1 MVREAASAIVDC
13 DHPARAACCAL
24 SQSLRKNIEIVA
36 IAGQARQADDGGK
49 VAGPGSIGA
58 RMQAQSVG
66 GGNEMALGLCA
77 LIHNCLCMIASASWT
92 GKSQTIAD
100 FAVQQN
106 SQ

>member
-1 MVREAASAIVDC
+1 
-13 DHPARAACCAL
+13 
-24 SQSLRKNIEIVA
+24 
-36 IAGQARQADDGGK
+36 
-49 VAGPGSIGA
+49 
-58 RMQAQSVG
+58 MQAQSVG

-77 LIHNCLCMIASASWT
+77 LIHNFLCMIASASWT